1 MRKIREVLRGGVR
14 VAHSGRAAQSC
25 RMGKGTVGIYLRR
38 ASAKGLGWPLPED
51 MDDRALEG
59 MLFPK
64 VSSGSAQ
71 QLSDNGFDIG
81 LNPALF
87 GLFPALVSASTRL
100 LDDFSNVTNFTEH
113 RPKVLG

>member
-1 MRKIREVLRGGVR
+1 
-14 VAHSGRAAQSC
+14 
-25 RMGKGTVGIYLRR
+25 MGKGTVGIYLRR

-81 LNPALF
+81 L
-87 GLFPALVSASTRL
+87 FPAPVSASTRL
-100 LDDFSNVTNFTEH
+100 LDDFSSVTNFTEH
-113 RPKVLG
+113 RPKVRG